1 MEKGLQQQRHL
12 LLLLL
17 PKLPT
22 IHGLGFLELGR
33 FTLVLLGSR
42 ASAFLRWW
50 CKVEEKVMY
59 RECNLQIGYPEIF
72 RN

>member
-12 LLLLL
+12 LLLPRL
-17 PKLPT
+17 PI

-50 CKVEEKVMY
+50 CKLEEKEMY
-59 RECNLQIGYPEIF
+59 R
-72 RN
+72 

>member
-1 MEKGLQQQRHL
+1 MKKGLQQQRHL
-12 LLLLL
+12 LLLLPRL
-17 PKLPT
+17 LT

-33 FTLVLLGSR
+33 FTFVLLGSR
-42 ASAFLRWW
+42 ASAFLRWR